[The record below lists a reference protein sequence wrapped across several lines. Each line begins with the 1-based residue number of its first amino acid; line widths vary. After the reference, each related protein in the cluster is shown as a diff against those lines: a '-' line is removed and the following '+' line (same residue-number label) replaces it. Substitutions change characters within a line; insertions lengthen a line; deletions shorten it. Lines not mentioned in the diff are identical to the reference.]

1 MLERELALQN
11 LIYTP
16 HIRNKWN
23 KILPLMGI
31 VPDKK
36 LARRISVSVARVC
49 QVRGA
54 LGIAPVSFPRLCD
67 KYGAIF
73 NPSEKTAV
81 GE

>member
-11 LIYTP
+11 LIVTP
-16 HIRNKWN
+16 RMRTKWN

-36 LARRISVSVARVC
+36 LARRISVTVSRVC